1 MMLLDDEKEDKYY
14 KCKWVEVYNVLEVK
28 DGISEGNFVIDVYL
42 YLIIFVEIVMRND
55 FYVVS
60 NCLILNK
67 ILWVEIF

>member
-14 KCKWVEVYNVLEVK
+14 KYKWVEVYNVLEVK

-60 NCLILNK
+60 NCLILDK

>member
-14 KCKWVEVYNVLEVK
+14 KYKWVEVYNVLEVK
-28 DGISEGNFVIDVYL
+28 DGVSEGNFVIDVYL

-60 NCLILNK
+60 NCLILDK
-67 ILWVEIF
+67 IL

>member
-14 KCKWVEVYNVLEVK
+14 KYKWVEVYNVLEVK
-28 DGISEGNFVIDVYL
+28 DGVSEGNFVIDVYL

-60 NCLILNK
+60 NCLILDK